1 MKYLVTGGA
10 GYIGSHM
17 VNKLIK
23 SGHEVK
29 VIDDLST
36 GNEWAVS
43 KDILYKLISLI
54 QKFIKLFLKIIK

>member
-17 VNKLIK
+17 VKKLIK

-43 KDILYKLISLI
+43 KDILYKINLLDTKSL
-54 QKFIKLFLKIIK
+54 LSFLKIIK